1 MTKYH
6 KTDGGLWPNKD
17 KAKPTH
23 PDMKGNVKISSE
35 QMKGLI
41 AQAKEGKEPKIQ
53 IASWNRKAKDTGQE
67 YQYVTAEVFW
77 DAEAQAAP
85 PPPPPPKPE
94 PIEFEEDDIPF

>member
-1 MTKYH
+1 MAVYGPTK
-6 KTDGGLWPNKD
+6 TRPSQ
-17 KAKPTH
+17 PT

-85 PPPPPPKPE
+85 PPPPPPQTE
-94 PIEFEEDDIPF
+94 PQPITFEEDDIPF

>member
-1 MTKYH
+1 MSKYH

-17 KAKPTH
+17 KAKPTP
-23 PDMKGNVKISSE
+23 PDMKGNIGISSE

-53 IASWNRKAKDTGQE
+53 IASWNRRAKDTGQE

-85 PPPPPPKPE
+85 PPKPQ
-94 PIEFEEDDIPF
+94 PIELEEDDIPF